1 MYHNS
6 VTEFLCKAEEIYEQE
21 KILGKILILLVRES
35 ISILLK
41 IVVWK
46 ICKCVLMMVCR
57 VSI

>member
-1 MYHNS
+1 MS
-6 VTEFLCKAEEIYEQE
+6 KKKT
-21 KILGKILILLVRES
+21 LGKILILLVRES

-46 ICKCVLMMVCR
+46 ICKCMLMMVCR